1 MHANDEALIAE
12 LRALAQRL
20 DAPPPELREAARW
33 AFTWRSVD
41 AELAELMADSAT
53 DEEVFAYARAE
64 PGPRLL
70 TFEAPRLEVEVQ
82 VSADAD
88 HRRLTGQVV
97 PPQEA
102 RIEVRHAGGVVTVDA
117 DALGRFAAEGVAA
130 GPASLRLLL
139 GEGDQARVVD
149 TDWLTV

>member
-20 DAPPPELREAARW
+20 DPPPPELREARW

-70 TFEAPRLEVEVQ
+70 TRAPKPGDPLLPRL
-82 VSADAD
+82 SAHSTACDIALLTRPRARQKESRHPR
-88 HRRLTGQVV
+88 HRLS
-97 PPQEA
+97 A
-102 RIEVRHAGGVVTVDA
+102 RQ
-117 DALGRFAAEGVAA
+117 LY
-130 GPASLRLLL
+130 
-139 GEGDQARVVD
+139 
-149 TDWLTV
+149 